1 MLSSKAFG
9 QMIYLHTNLSGHYR
23 ITCNDESQEFIEVDS
38 LNYKRIKSCEN
49 LEIQYTD
56 NDATIIYLLSDLIFS
71 ENDTLSLEFIHY
83 YRADTLY
90 HSSGCLDGT
99 NSNNHHE
106 VQELNKNCKTIE
118 ELPNEIKIQLNCT
131 EIILFKKEEEFISF
145 SNGSG
150 LKAGRKWGFTS
161 TKRCKL
167 VKYISIPKT
176 K

>member
-23 ITCNDESQEFIEVDS
+23 ITCNDESQEYLELDS
-38 LNYKRIKSCEN
+38 LNYTRIKSCDN
-49 LEIQYTD
+49 LEIQYAD

-106 VQELNKNCKTIE
+106 VQELNKNCKTRE
-118 ELPNEIKIQLNCT
+118 ELPSEIKIQLNST
-131 EIILFKKEEEFISF
+131 EVILFKKEEEFISF

-150 LKAGRKWGFTS
+150 MKNGKKWGFTS
-161 TKRCKL
+161 SEKSSS
-167 VKYISIPKT
+167 VKYISKPKT
-176 K
+176 N